1 MAINQKQV
9 LSLQQKLSPQ
19 QIQMIKLLELPAVQL
34 EQRIKQEIED
44 NIVLEEEER
53 SAEDEEQPPQQ
64 ISFDEYLREDDTP
77 SYKSRINNFS
87 KDDKQRPVFLTEGR
101 SLQEYLIEQLGFRNL
116 SEREMKLAVY
126 LVGSID
132 EDGYLRRDLESVADD
147 IAFTMGLETTA
158 EELERLLGIIH
169 ELEPAGIGA
178 RDLRECLLLQMAQM
192 PVNTRP
198 RRLARKILTSYF
210 DEFVKKHYEKLM
222 ARLQIS
228 EDDFRDAI
236 AEIRHLSPKPG
247 NLYAEGGTDT
257 TPYIIPDFILDYQD
271 GRFNLSLNSYNV
283 PEVRVN
289 RRYMEMIRE
298 MVGSDGRVREKD
310 KEAIQFVKNKIDSAK
325 WFISAIKQRHD
336 TLMRTMQTILDYQQE
351 YFKDGDKSKLRPMIL
366 KDIADRTGLDV
377 STISRVV
384 NSKYVQTQF
393 GIILLKSLFSEAMQT
408 DSGEEVSSYE
418 IKNILQQCIDE
429 EDKRR
434 PLTDETLMDILN
446 SKGYRIARRT
456 VAKYREMLGIPVARL
471 RKQI

>member
-53 SAEDEEQPPQQ
+53 SSEDDEQPQQ
-64 ISFDEYLREDDTP
+64 ISVDEYLHDDDTP

-87 KDDKQRPVFLTEGR
+87 KDDKQRPVYLTEGR
-101 SLQEYLIEQLGFRNL
+101 SLQEYLIEQLRYRNL
-116 SEREMKLAVY
+116 PERDMRLAVY

-147 IAFTMGLETTA
+147 IAFTVGVETTA
-158 EELERLLGIIH
+158 GELERLLNVIH

-192 PVNTRP
+192 PINTRP
-198 RRLARKILTSYF
+198 RRLARKILTNYF

-228 EDDFRDAI
+228 EDDFREAI
-236 AEIRHLSPKPG
+236 AEIRRLSPKPG

-257 TPYIIPDFILDYQD
+257 TPYIIPDFLLDYQD
-271 GRFNLSLNSYNV
+271 GRFALSLNSCNV

-289 RRYMEMIRE
+289 RRYMEMIRD

-310 KEAIQFVKNKIDSAK
+310 KEALQFVKSKIDSAK

-336 TLMRTMQTILDYQQE
+336 TLMRTMQTILDYQEE

-418 IKNILQQCIDE
+418 IKNILQECIDE

>member
-19 QIQMIKLLELPAVQL
+19 QIQMIKLLELPTVQL

-44 NIVLEEEER
+44 NIVLEEEEHA
-53 SAEDEEQPPQQ
+53 SEEEEQPQQ
-64 ISFDEYLREDDTP
+64 ISVDEYLREDDTP
-77 SYKSRINNFS
+77 SYKSRINNYS

-101 SLQEYLIEQLGFRNL
+101 SLPEYLLEQLGFRNL
-116 SEREMKLAVY
+116 SERDMRLAAY

-147 IAFTMGLETTA
+147 IAFTLGIETSA
-158 EELERLLGIIH
+158 EELERLLGVLH

-178 RDLRECLLLQMAQM
+178 RNLRECLLLQMAQI
-192 PVNTRP
+192 PINSRP
-198 RRLARKILTSYF
+198 RRLARKILTNYF
-210 DEFVKKHYEKLM
+210 EEFVKKHYEKLM
-222 ARLQIS
+222 SRLQVS
-228 EDDFRDAI
+228 EEDFREAI
-236 AEIRHLSPKPG
+236 AEIRRLSPKPG

-271 GRFNLSLNSYNV
+271 GRFQLSLNSYNV

-289 RRYMEMIRE
+289 RRYMDMIRE
-298 MVGSDGRVREKD
+298 MVGSDGTVREKD

-408 DSGEEVSSYE
+408 ESGEEVSSYE
-418 IKNILQQCIDE
+418 IKNLSLIHI
-429 EDKRR
+429 
-434 PLTDETLMDILN
+434 
-446 SKGYRIARRT
+446 
-456 VAKYREMLGIPVARL
+456 
-471 RKQI
+471 

>member
-87 KDDKQRPVFLTEGR
+87 KDDKQRPVYLTEGR
-101 SLQEYLIEQLGFRNL
+101 SLQEYLVEQLGYRNL
-116 SEREMKLAVY
+116 PERDMRLAVY
-126 LVGSID
+126 LIGSID

-158 EELERLLGIIH
+158 GELERLLEIIH

>member
-19 QIQMIKLLELPAVQL
+19 QIQMIKLLELPTVQL

-53 SAEDEEQPPQQ
+53 SPEEEEPRE
-64 ISFDEYLREDDTP
+64 ISVEEYLREDDTP
-77 SYKSRINNFS
+77 SYKSRINNYS
-87 KDDKQRPVFLTEGR
+87 KDDKQRPVYLSEGR
-101 SLQEYLIEQLGFRNL
+101 SLQEYLVEQLGYRDL
-116 SEREMKLAVY
+116 SEREMRLAVY
-126 LVGSID
+126 LIGSID

-147 IAFTMGLETTA
+147 IAFTMGVEVTPA
-158 EELERLLGIIH
+158 ELEHLLKIIH
-169 ELEPAGIGA
+169 ELEPAGVGA
-178 RDLRECLLLQMAQM
+178 RNLQECLLLQMDQIPLNSRA
-192 PVNTRP
+192 

-210 DEFVKKHYEKLM
+210 DEFVKKHYEKLI
-222 ARLQIS
+222 ARLQVT
-228 EDDFRDAI
+228 EDEFRDAI
-236 AEIRHLSPKPG
+236 DEIRRLSPKPG
-247 NLYAEGGTDT
+247 NLYSEGGTDT
-257 TPYIIPDFILDYQD
+257 TPYIIPDFLLDFHD
-271 GRFNLSLNSYNV
+271 GRFELSLNSYNV

-289 RRYMEMIRE
+289 RRYVDMIRD
-298 MVGSDGRVREKD
+298 MVASDGTVKEKD
-310 KEAIQFVKNKIDSAK
+310 REALQFVKSKIDSAK

-351 YFKDGDKSKLRPMIL
+351 YFKDGDRSKLRPMIL

>member
-19 QIQMIKLLELPAVQL
+19 QIQMIKLLELPTVQL

-44 NIVLEEEER
+44 NIVLEEEEHA
-53 SAEDEEQPPQQ
+53 SEEEEQPQQ
-64 ISFDEYLREDDTP
+64 ISVDEYLREDDTP
-77 SYKSRINNFS
+77 SYKSRINHYS

-101 SLQEYLIEQLGFRNL
+101 SLPEYLLEQLGFRNL
-116 SEREMKLAVY
+116 SERDMRLAAY

-147 IAFTMGLETTA
+147 IAFTLGIETSA
-158 EELERLLGIIH
+158 EELERLLGVLH

-178 RDLRECLLLQMAQM
+178 RNLRECLLLQMAQI
-192 PVNTRP
+192 PINSRP
-198 RRLARKILTSYF
+198 RRLARKILTNYF
-210 DEFVKKHYEKLM
+210 EEFVKKHYEKLM
-222 ARLQIS
+222 SRLQVS
-228 EDDFRDAI
+228 EEDFREAI
-236 AEIRHLSPKPG
+236 AEIRRLSPKPG

-271 GRFNLSLNSYNV
+271 GRFQLSLNSYNV

-289 RRYMEMIRE
+289 RRYMDMIRE
-298 MVGSDGRVREKD
+298 MVGSDGTVREKD

-408 DSGEEVSSYE
+408 ESGEEVSSYE
-418 IKNILQQCIDE
+418 IKNILQECIDE
-429 EDKRR
+429 EDKRH

-456 VAKYREMLGIPVARL
+456 VAKYHEMLGIPVARL

>member
-77 SYKSRINNFS
+77 SYKSCINNFS
-87 KDDKQRPVFLTEGR
+87 KDDKQRPVYLTEGR
-101 SLQEYLIEQLGFRNL
+101 SLQEYLVEQLGYRNL
-116 SEREMKLAVY
+116 PERDLRLAVY
-126 LVGSID
+126 LIGSID

-158 EELERLLGIIH
+158 GELERLLGIIH

>member
-34 EQRIKQEIED
+34 EQRIKQEIEE
-44 NIVLEEEER
+44 NIALEEEER
-53 SAEDEEQPPQQ
+53 PAEEDEQPQQ
-64 ISFDEYLREDDTP
+64 ISVDEYLREDDTP
-77 SYKSRINNFS
+77 SYKSRINNYS
-87 KDDKQRPVFLTEGR
+87 KDDKQRPVYLTEGR
-101 SLQEYLIEQLGFRNL
+101 SLQEYLVEQLSYRNL
-116 SEREMKLAVY
+116 SERDMKLAVY
-126 LVGSID
+126 LIGSID
-132 EDGYLRRDLESVADD
+132 EDGYLRRDLESISDD
-147 IAFTMGLETTA
+147 IAFTVGIETSVG
-158 EELERLLGIIH
+158 ELERLLDIIH

-178 RDLRECLLLQMAQM
+178 RDLRECLLLQMNQM
-192 PVNTRP
+192 QVNTRA

-210 DEFVKKHYEKLM
+210 DEFVKKHYEKLI
-222 ARLQIS
+222 ARLQVS
-228 EDDFRDAI
+228 EEEFRDAI
-236 AEIRHLSPKPG
+236 AEIRRLSPKPG

-257 TPYIIPDFILDYQD
+257 TPYIVPDFILDYQD
-271 GRFNLSLNSYNV
+271 GHFQLSLNSYNV
-283 PEVRVN
+283 PEVKIN
-289 RRYMEMIRE
+289 RRYVDMIRD
-298 MVGSDGRVREKD
+298 MVGSDGRVKEKD
-310 KEAIQFVKNKIDSAK
+310 REAIQFVKSKIDSAK

-351 YFKDGDKSKLRPMIL
+351 YFKDGDRSKLRPMIL

-418 IKNILQQCIDE
+418 IKNILQECIDE

>member
-19 QIQMIKLLELPAVQL
+19 QIQMIKLLELPTVQL

-44 NIVLEEEER
+44 NIVLEEEEHA
-53 SAEDEEQPPQQ
+53 SEEEEQPQQ
-64 ISFDEYLREDDTP
+64 ISVDEYLREDDTP
-77 SYKSRINNFS
+77 SYKSRINHYS

-101 SLQEYLIEQLGFRNL
+101 SLPEYLLEQLGFRNL
-116 SEREMKLAVY
+116 SERDMRLAAY

-147 IAFTMGLETTA
+147 IAFTLGIETSA
-158 EELERLLGIIH
+158 EELERLLGVLH

-178 RDLRECLLLQMAQM
+178 RNLRECLLLQMAQI
-192 PVNTRP
+192 PINSRP
-198 RRLARKILTSYF
+198 RRLARKILTNYF
-210 DEFVKKHYEKLM
+210 EEFVKKHYEKLM
-222 ARLQIS
+222 SRLQVS
-228 EDDFRDAI
+228 EEDFREAI
-236 AEIRHLSPKPG
+236 AEIRRLSPKPG

-271 GRFNLSLNSYNV
+271 GRFQLSLNSYNV

-289 RRYMEMIRE
+289 RRYMDMIRE
-298 MVGSDGRVREKD
+298 MVGSDGTVREKD
-310 KEAIQFVKNKIDSAK
+310 KEAIQFVKNKIDTAK

-408 DSGEEVSSYE
+408 ESGEEVSSYE
-418 IKNILQQCIDE
+418 IKNILQECIDE
-429 EDKRR
+429 EDKRH

>member
-1 MAINQKQV
+1 MAITQKQV

-19 QIQMIKLLELPAVQL
+19 QIQMIKLLELPTVQL
-34 EQRIKQEIED
+34 EQRIKQEIEE
-44 NIVLEEEER
+44 NIALEEEPSSE
-53 SAEDEEQPPQQ
+53 EEEQPQQ
-64 ISFDEYLREDDTP
+64 ISVDEYLREDETP

-87 KDDKQRPVFLTEGR
+87 KDDKQRPVYLTEGR
-101 SLQEYLIEQLGFRNL
+101 SLSEYLVEQLSYRNL
-116 SEREMKLAVY
+116 SERDMKLATY

-132 EDGYLRRDLESVADD
+132 EDGYLRRDLESIADD
-147 IAFTMGLETTA
+147 IAFTVGIETSA
-158 EELERLLGIIH
+158 EELERLLGVIH

-178 RDLRECLLLQMAQM
+178 RDLRECLLLQLEQQ
-192 PVNTRP
+192 PLDTRP
-198 RRLARKILTSYF
+198 KRLARKILTNYF

-222 ARLQIS
+222 SRLQIS
-228 EDDFRDAI
+228 EEDFREAI
-236 AEIRHLSPKPG
+236 AEIRRLSPKPG

-257 TPYIIPDFILDYQD
+257 TPYIVPDFILDYQD
-271 GRFNLSLNSYNV
+271 GHFQLSLNSYNV
-283 PEVRVN
+283 PEVRIN
-289 RRYMEMIRE
+289 RRYVEMIRD
-298 MVGSDGRVREKD
+298 MVGPDGKVKEKD
-310 KEAIQFVKNKIDSAK
+310 REAVQFVKSKIDSAK

-351 YFKDGDKSKLRPMIL
+351 YFKDGDRSKLRPMIL

-408 DSGEEVSSYE
+408 ESGEEVSSYE
-418 IKNILQQCIDE
+418 IKHILQECIDE
-429 EDKRR
+429 EDKRH

-446 SKGYRIARRT
+446 AKGYRIARRT

>member
-34 EQRIKQEIED
+34 EQRIKQEIEE
-44 NIVLEEEER
+44 NIALEEEER
-53 SAEDEEQPPQQ
+53 PAEEDEQPQQ
-64 ISFDEYLREDDTP
+64 ISVDEYLREDDTP
-77 SYKSRINNFS
+77 SYKSRINNYS
-87 KDDKQRPVFLTEGR
+87 KDDKQRPVYLTEGR
-101 SLQEYLIEQLGFRNL
+101 SLQEYLVEQLNYRNL
-116 SEREMKLAVY
+116 SERDMKLAVY
-126 LVGSID
+126 LIGSID
-132 EDGYLRRDLESVADD
+132 EDGYLRRDLESISDD
-147 IAFTMGLETTA
+147 IAFTVGIETSVG
-158 EELERLLGIIH
+158 ELERLLDIIH

-178 RDLRECLLLQMAQM
+178 RDLRECLLLQMNQM
-192 PVNTRP
+192 QVNTRA

-210 DEFVKKHYEKLM
+210 DEFVKKHYEKLI
-222 ARLQIS
+222 ARLQVS
-228 EDDFRDAI
+228 EEEFRDAI
-236 AEIRHLSPKPG
+236 AEIRRLSPKPG

-257 TPYIIPDFILDYQD
+257 TPYIVPDFILDYQD
-271 GRFNLSLNSYNV
+271 GHFQLSLNSYNV
-283 PEVRVN
+283 PEVKIN
-289 RRYMEMIRE
+289 RRYVDMIRD
-298 MVGSDGRVREKD
+298 MVGSDGRVKEKD
-310 KEAIQFVKNKIDSAK
+310 REAIQFVKSKIDSAK

-351 YFKDGDKSKLRPMIL
+351 YFKDGDRSKLRPMIL

-429 EDKRR
+429 EDKRK

-446 SKGYRIARRT
+446 TKGYHIARRT